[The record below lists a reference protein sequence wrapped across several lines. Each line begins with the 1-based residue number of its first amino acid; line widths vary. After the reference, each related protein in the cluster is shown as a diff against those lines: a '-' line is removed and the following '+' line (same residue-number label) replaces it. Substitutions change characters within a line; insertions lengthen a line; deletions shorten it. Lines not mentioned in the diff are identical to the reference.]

1 MRYPQAGTDRLL
13 LGGCPF
19 LDADVQWGHS
29 DITPRL
35 SQTLR
40 AAATQT
46 HSQFL
51 DVTDALRGHEL
62 CSAAAVQPTGSPD
75 EGTAEWLRWIDLA
88 GQGSLTES
96 FHPNAFGQKALGRCL
111 AIALLLPRDLS
122 CHAVP
127 GKSTA
132 FVHVR
137 PLY

>member
-1 MRYPQAGTDRLL
+1 MSNGDTQT
-13 LGGCPF
+13 
-19 LDADVQWGHS
+19 S
-29 DITPRL
+29 PRACRE
-35 SQTLR
+35 TLR

-62 CSAAAVQPTGSPD
+62 CSAAAVQPTGTPD

-88 GQGSLTES
+88 GQGTLTES

-111 AIALLLPRDLS
+111 AIALLLPLDLS

-137 PLY
+137 LLH